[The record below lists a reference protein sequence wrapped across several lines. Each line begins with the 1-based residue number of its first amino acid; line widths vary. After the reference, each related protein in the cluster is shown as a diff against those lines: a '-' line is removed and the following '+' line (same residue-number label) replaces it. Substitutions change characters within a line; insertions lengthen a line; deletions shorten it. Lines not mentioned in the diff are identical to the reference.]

1 MAGLTP
7 NQKKFADEYIKTGN
21 AKQSYINAGYKA
33 RGNRAEASASRL
45 LRNVK
50 VRDYIRQRNKE
61 LDRDTIADMQEVKE
75 FWTNV
80 LRNKAADLKDRLK
93 ASEFIA
99 KTNGAFLDR
108 IENSGII
115 KIDIADELK
124 EWSK

>member
-61 LDRDTIADMQEVKE
+61 IDRDTIADMQEVKE

-80 LRNKAADLKDRLK
+80 LRNKAADPKDRLK
-93 ASEFIA
+93 ASELIA

-108 IENSGII
+108 VEHSGDI
-115 KIDIADELK
+115 KVELAGEVK
-124 EWSK
+124 DWAK

>member
-1 MAGLTP
+1 MAGLKP

-61 LDRDTIADMQEVKE
+61 LDKDTIADMTEVKE
-75 FWTNV
+75 FWTNL
-80 LRNKAADLKDRLK
+80 LRDKETDTKDRLK
-93 ASEFIA
+93 ASELIA

-108 IENSGII
+108 VEHSGSIVTI
-115 KIDIADELK
+115 VDDIDEED
-124 EWSK
+124 

>member
-33 RGNRAEASASRL
+33 RGNRAEAAASRL

-61 LDRDTIADMQEVKE
+61 LDKDTIADMTEVKE

-80 LRNKAADLKDRLK
+80 LRNKAADPKDRLK
-93 ASEFIA
+93 ASELIA
-99 KTNGAFLDR
+99 KTNGAFLER
-108 IENSGII
+108 VEHSGSIVTI
-115 KIDIADELK
+115 VDDINED
-124 EWSK
+124 

>member
-1 MAGLTP
+1 MANITAK
-7 NQKKFADEYIKTGN
+7 QKMFADEYIKTGN
-21 AKQSYINAGYKA
+21 AKQSYISAGYSA
-33 RGNRAEASASRL
+33 RGNAAEAAASRL
-45 LRNVK
+45 LRSVK

-61 LDRDTIADMQEVKE
+61 LDKDTIADMTEVKE
-75 FWTNV
+75 FWTNM
-80 LRNKAADLKDRLK
+80 LRNRAADPKDRLK
-93 ASEFIA
+93 ASELIA

>member
-1 MAGLTP
+1 MANITAK
-7 NQKKFADEYIKTGN
+7 QKMFADEYIKTGN
-21 AKQSYINAGYKA
+21 AKQSYISAGYSA
-33 RGNRAEASASRL
+33 RGNAAEAAASRL

-75 FWTNV
+75 FWTNI
-80 LRNKAADLKDRLK
+80 LRNKAADSKDRLK
-93 ASEFIA
+93 ASELIA

>member
-1 MAGLTP
+1 MASITAK
-7 NQKKFADEYIKTGN
+7 QKMFADEYIKTGN
-21 AKQSYINAGYKA
+21 AKQSYINAGYSA
-33 RGNRAEASASRL
+33 RGNAAEAAASRL

-75 FWTNV
+75 FWTNI
-80 LRNKAADLKDRLK
+80 LRNKAADSKDRLK
-93 ASEFIA
+93 ASELIA